1 MMLKKVLLA
10 TVCLLSSLFVL
21 FMYIKSDIIGVLNAQ
36 SAPVFTLPKG
46 SKVVLGK
53 YNNKEI
59 VRSEE
64 RRVGKEC

>member
-10 TVCLLSSLFVL
+10 AVCLLSSLFVL

-46 SKVVLGK
+46 SESMITKKLYG
-53 YNNKEI
+53 I
-59 VRSEE
+59 
-64 RRVGKEC
+64 